1 MATVIETTR
10 TNQNPRPESAANGRR
25 KFQTE
30 ASINRY
36 LMKHKNYEFVNG
48 KLEKKNMPNAKH
60 SGLATRLGAEIWFY
74 LKKNKIGRIYNEAH
88 FQIGADKRIP
98 DVAFVSEGKIPETG
112 EPQNFWTFAPDLAI
126 EIVSP
131 TDFYQDVLEKI
142 YDYFEAEVKQVW
154 LINPEK
160 ETLTIYFSADE
171 TKVLSKNDLLTCEEI
186 LPKFR
191 LKLSDIFID

>member
-1 MATVIETTR
+1 MATVIEQTR
-10 TNQNPRPESAANGRR
+10 TTEIPRTESEANGRR

-60 SGLATRLGAEIWFY
+60 SGIAGRLTGELFIY
-74 LKKNKIGRIYNEAH
+74 LKKNKIGRVYPEAH

-98 DVAFVSEGKIPETG
+98 DVAFVSEDKIPETG
-112 EPQNFWTFAPDLAI
+112 EPQKFWTFAPDLAI

-160 ETLTIYFSADE
+160 ETLTIYFSAVE
-171 TKVLSKNDLLTCEEI
+171 TKVLSKNDFLTCEEI